1 MALKEKIDKLLPDPD
16 HYLIGFA
23 DMKNMLT
30 ERYKDFNYCIAIGK
44 KLDDKIIDS
53 IIDGPTREYLKLYR
67 DTNKELSDSA
77 EKISALLASMNAE
90 SLVVPPTIGGAILT
104 GEIEQTLDYG
114 FSHKKAGT
122 RSGLGWIGK
131 TDLFIS
137 ERFGPRIRLASVLT
151 NYPLPLEKDPVERSR
166 CGDCDLCVAICPAGA
181 ATGALWDIDVNREDF
196 FDPFK
201 CRDKCRELSLKNI
214 GEDTTI
220 CGMCISVCPYG
231 RNQQQGRGFTV

>member
-1 MALKEKIDKLLPDPD
+1 MALKEKIDELLPDPD

-44 KLDDKIIDS
+44 KLNDKIIDS
-53 IIDGPTREYLKLYR
+53 IIDGPTREYFKLYQ

-77 EKISALLASMNAE
+77 EKISALLTSMNAE

-151 NYPLPLEKDPVERSR
+151 NYPLPLEKAPVERSM

-181 ATGALWDIDVNREDF
+181 ATGALWDIDVSREDF

-214 GEDTTI
+214 GEDITI

>member
-1 MALKEKIDKLLPDPD
+1 MTLNEKINSLLPDPD
-16 HYLIGFA
+16 NYLIGFA

-53 IIDGPTREYLKLYR
+53 IISGPTREYLKLYR
-67 DTNKELSDSA
+67 DTNKELNYSA
-77 EKISALLASMNAE
+77 EKISTLLASMNAE
-90 SLVVPPTIGGAILT
+90 SLVVPPTIGEANLT
-104 GEIEQTLDYG
+104 GEIEKTLDYG
-114 FSHKKAGT
+114 FSHKKTGT

-137 ERFGPRIRLASVLT
+137 EQFGPRIRLASVLT
-151 NYPLPLEKDPVERSR
+151 NYPLPLEKDPVERSM
-166 CGDCDLCVAICPAGA
+166 CGACDLCVTVCPAQA
-181 ATGALWDIDVNREDF
+181 ANGALWDINVNREDF
-196 FDPFK
+196 FDPYK

-214 GEDTTI
+214 GKDITI

-231 RNQQQGRGFTV
+231 RNQQQGRGLTA